1 MKKILVKNNLV
12 VDVSDVEFEI
22 NEDLGTWQDCSNDN
36 VEKDW
41 TVNADGS
48 VEPFVI
54 IDKTPQE
61 KRQKEYPSYGDVIDA
76 LFKKEAGDSTEWDN
90 LATDRQAVK
99 EKYPK

>member
-54 IDKTPQE
+54 IDKTP
-61 KRQKEYPSYGDVIDA
+61 
-76 LFKKEAGDSTEWDN
+76 
-90 LATDRQAVK
+90 
-99 EKYPK
+99 